1 MADNSLQKNSTAY
14 RLPALDADFLLGDSM
29 RGVRL
34 QLEYEKAEERLRAWT
49 VRSTVVVFGS
59 ARVLPEGSNPRV
71 SAATLPVQAV
81 PRPGDQSAY

>member
-34 QLEYEKAEERLRAWT
+34 QLEFL
-49 VRSTVVVFGS
+49 
-59 ARVLPEGSNPRV
+59 
-71 SAATLPVQAV
+71 AAKFCLQHIC
-81 PRPGDQSAY
+81 